1 MRAHTITNL
10 TRPACRRLVM
20 LVLGVCALAIPATA
34 GAAQQSTSAE
44 AVRDWNLYAANALG
58 NPPTAPV
65 MPGIG
70 QAPQVSVLHVGMVQG
85 AVYGAVNAIDG
96 GHQPYLAGLPPASPS
111 ASKAAAAATAA
122 YKLLVGLQ
130 QAGAPM
136 LQPAVHVWLDKAY
149 AESLA

>member
-10 TRPACRRLVM
+10 TRPAWRRLVL

-58 NPPTAPV
+58 NPATAPV
-65 MPGIG
+65 MPGVG

-85 AVYGAVNAIDG
+85 AVYDAVNAIDG

-122 YKLLVGLQ
+122 YKV
-130 QAGAPM
+130 
-136 LQPAVHVWLDKAY
+136 
-149 AESLA
+149 LA